1 MAHMSPLGRSHGLID
16 TLTPR
21 PRGVIFDYGN
31 TLIPFGQKE
40 MDAIGGALIRF
51 FLAEIEGADPDRVRE
66 CLAETMTRLHR
77 YRSETDRE
85 SDPRDV
91 VRLTFRALG
100 AEADEER
107 HVAKGVE
114 VILSAFVAAVRKAA
128 GAERVLGELRE
139 RGYKLGLLSN
149 YSLSAAI
156 TESLDR
162 LGLTEYFDAVV
173 ISADLGLVKPHPE
186 LFLEAARR
194 LGVPTTAV
202 LFVGDNPRADI
213 AGAAAVGMRTAHITE
228 HLGGAYFFED
238 PDENEAEI
246 RPDLVLDRLTSLTE
260 GNDHG

>member
-1 MAHMSPLGRSHGLID
+1 MPENDTHGLID

-40 MDAIGGALIRF
+40 MDAIGDALVRF

-66 CLAETMTRLHR
+66 ALQATMARLHR
-77 YRSETDRE
+77 HRFETDRE
-85 SDPRDV
+85 SDPCDV
-91 VRLTFRALG
+91 LRLTFKDLG
-100 AEADEER
+100 KEPDEER
-107 HVAKGVE
+107 HVARGVE
-114 VILSAFVAAVRKAA
+114 VILSAFVAAVRRAD
-128 GAERVLGELRE
+128 GVEPVLGELKE

-156 TESLDR
+156 TQSLDR
-162 LGLTEYFDAVV
+162 LGLTQYFDAVV

-194 LGVPTTAV
+194 LGVETTAV

-213 AGAAAVGMRTAHITE
+213 AGAAAVGMRTAHISE
-228 HLGGAYFFED
+228 HLGGADFFED
-238 PDENEAEI
+238 PGENEAEI
-246 RPDLVLDRLTSLTE
+246 RPDLVLDRLTRLTG